1 MTKTK
6 LIQINT
12 VCNTSTGHIMGDI
25 ARGANE
31 AGFDTMIIYGRRM
44 PFDDLN
50 CVKVGNSAFF
60 WLHVAL
66 TTAFDLQGLGSILI
80 TRKIV
85 NILRRENPDIIHLHN
100 IHGYYLNYPILF
112 KYLRNE
118 FKGRVFWTLHDCW
131 AFTGHCAHY
140 VAAGCDKWKTGCSHC
155 PCKNEYPISWGLD
168 SSKGNYARKKKFFSG
183 IPNMTLIVPSD
194 WLKNQVQES
203 FLKDYR
209 TIVVNNG
216 IDVKRFSYNKCEDI
230 RDKYGIADGKKIIL
244 GVSSVWNRK
253 KGFDDFIKLSEVLP
267 DDYVIVLVGLS
278 PSQKVTLPKNIVGVV
293 KTADQDEL
301 IKLYSEAYIFMNP
314 SLEESFSLV
323 TVEAMS
329 CGLPAIVLDT
339 SAVGDLVSPEV
350 GVVLHEHESEDYLNA
365 IKNIDDKIKAGEY
378 DRSSISEYAGRY
390 SKASMINSML
400 KIYNENRDKDYE

>member
-1 MTKTK
+1 
-6 LIQINT
+6 
-12 VCNTSTGHIMGDI
+12 MGDI
-25 ARGANE
+25 ARGASE

-118 FKGRVFWTLHDCW
+118 FKGKIFWTLHDCW
-131 AFTGHCAHY
+131 AYTGHCAHY

-168 SSKGNYARKKKFFSG
+168 SSKSNYARKMKYFSG
-183 IPNMTLIVPSD
+183 IPNMTLIVPSA
-194 WLKNQVQES
+194 WLKSQVQQS

-216 IDVKRFSYNKCEDI
+216 IDVQRFSYNKCEDI
-230 RDKYGIADGKKIIL
+230 RTKYGIAEDKKIIL

-253 KGFDDFIKLSEVLP
+253 KGFDDFLELSKNISDE
-267 DDYVIVLVGLS
+267 YIIVLVGLNKA
-278 PSQKVTLPKNIVGVV
+278 QKASLPKGVV
-293 KTADQDEL
+293 GIIKTADQYEL
-301 IKLYSEAYIFMNP
+301 VKLYSEAYIFVNP

-323 TVEAMS
+323 TVEAMA
-329 CGLPAIVLDT
+329 CGLPVIALDT
-339 SAVGDLVSPEV
+339 SAVGELVDQEV
-350 GVVLHEHESEDYLNA
+350 GIVLHNHRCEDY
-365 IKNIDDKIKAGEY
+365 IKAIEVIDSRIRSGEY
-378 DRSSISEYAGRY
+378 TRDYIAKYAHRFSKKNMTDRMLELF
-390 SKASMINSML
+390 NS
-400 KIYNENRDKDYE
+400 